1 MKVCPRCN
9 AQNSDNATNCTNC
22 GLNFMQ
28 NPQYQPMIPQQ
39 PIPQAQINPQTA
51 YYYGM
56 KEQKKKARKTR
67 WIIFGVIVGILFF
80 IFVIGA
86 ASSSD
91 SENTSNN
98 NATANGTIGSG
109 ETTTQKNNAGS
120 YNVELKNAK
129 LATDV
134 SDDKIVVVTYSFTNN
149 SDSAVAFNTVIDDKA
164 FQDGVELGVVWTSY
178 GVDGLDYQ
186 TGRREI
192 KPGVTFDVTCAY
204 ELNNDSSDVE
214 IELYR
219 YYKDN
224 PFYRYTLTIK

>member
-22 GLNFMQ
+22 GFNFMQ
-28 NPQYQPMIPQQ
+28 NPQHQPMMPQQ

-91 SENTSNN
+91 SGNTSN
-98 NATANGTIGSG
+98 NATANSTIGSG
-109 ETTTQKNNAGS
+109 EVTTQKNNTGS
-120 YNVELKNAK
+120 YNVEVKSAK
-129 LATDV
+129 LAKDV
-134 SDDKIVVVTYSFTNN
+134 SDNPIIVVTYSFTNN
-149 SDSAVAFNTVIDDKA
+149 SDDSIAFDTIIDDKA
-164 FQDGVELGVVWTSY
+164 FQDGVELGFVYTSW
-178 GVDGLDYQ
+178 GVDGLDFE
-186 TGRREI
+186 TKRKEI
-192 KPGVTFDVTCAY
+192 KPGVTYDVTCAY
-204 ELNNDSSDVE
+204 ELNDQSTPVD

-219 YYKDN
+219 YFKDE
-224 PFYRYTLTIK
+224 PFYKYRVIIK

>member
-22 GLNFMQ
+22 GFNFMQ
-28 NPQYQPMIPQQ
+28 NPQHQPIMPQQ

-91 SENTSNN
+91 SGNTSN
-98 NATANGTIGSG
+98 NATANSTIGSG
-109 ETTTQKNNAGS
+109 EVTTQKTTQ
-120 YNVELKNAK
+120 VHIMLKSKAQSLRK
-129 LATDV
+129 MLAMTRL
-134 SDDKIVVVTYSFTNN
+134 SW
-149 SDSAVAFNTVIDDKA
+149 
-164 FQDGVELGVVWTSY
+164 L
-178 GVDGLDYQ
+178 
-186 TGRREI
+186 
-192 KPGVTFDVTCAY
+192 
-204 ELNNDSSDVE
+204 
-214 IELYR
+214 
-219 YYKDN
+219 
-224 PFYRYTLTIK
+224 LTHSRTTAMILLHLIQL